1 MLRLAHPGTPQGWT
15 HTAAPLCSE
24 ALRVA
29 RVTALGAGSF
39 PCWAGLRAEA
49 GPQCRPTHLPRG
61 SERVPVL
68 TVMTSCL
75 ACSFQHFWWTGFDLS
90 WVEPPRHA
98 AGGSGFGRNRQP
110 PEPPWGRSAHHELGA
125 TFRLLR
131 IVLPCIRAC
140 KCLSE
145 SLLSERRVCTPDCW
159 VTC

>member
-39 PCWAGLRAEA
+39 PCWAGLQAKA

-61 SERVPVL
+61 PEWVPVL
-68 TVMTSCL
+68 TVMTSCP

-90 WVEPPRHA
+90 WVEPPRQPRAGVVLGGTASPPNPRGVA
-98 AGGSGFGRNRQP
+98 ALTTSSGPPFGY
-110 PEPPWGRSAHHELGA
+110 
-125 TFRLLR
+125 
-131 IVLPCIRAC
+131 
-140 KCLSE
+140 
-145 SLLSERRVCTPDCW
+145 
-159 VTC
+159 